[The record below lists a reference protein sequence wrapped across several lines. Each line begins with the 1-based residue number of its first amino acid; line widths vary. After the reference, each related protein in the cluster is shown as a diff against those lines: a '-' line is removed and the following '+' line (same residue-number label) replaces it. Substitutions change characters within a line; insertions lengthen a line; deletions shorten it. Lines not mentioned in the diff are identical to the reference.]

1 MIKLL
6 VLIGLTCGACAIVPP
21 VGPQA
26 GGAAVQILLS
36 KTNDN
41 KLDEKPRFAAAVK
54 AAAAP
59 APGKPAPAPPP
70 PAPAPAPAPAP
81 VPVQVQP
88 PAPLPTVTQ
97 APPPPAIPVPK
108 PVITPEFLQLFQAA
122 FGRGATTTPPVTA
135 PPTVANPFAQL
146 FQSAMMPRMQLR
158 YAWNVR
164 WRLERTC
171 KICLDRVII
180 LQLRLI
186 HILTVEQDR
195 ECVLANVKQNYAIF
209 QNGRYQGFALEK
221 EENLNDVAHG
231 FKNNISTR
239 QLFRF
244 SSLSPVFIIN
254 GISVVVPTSS
264 TI

>member
-26 GGAAVQILLS
+26 GGAAVQVLLS

-146 FQSAMMPRMQLR
+146 FQSAMMPRMQLGMR
-158 YAWNVR
+158 GMFGR
-164 WRLERTC
+164 SR
-171 KICLDRVII
+171 
-180 LQLRLI
+180 
-186 HILTVEQDR
+186 
-195 ECVLANVKQNYAIF
+195 ANMQNMFGQSY
-209 QNGRYQGFALEK
+209 YP
-221 EENLNDVAHG
+221 
-231 FKNNISTR
+231 T
-239 QLFRF
+239 
-244 SSLSPVFIIN
+244 
-254 GISVVVPTSS
+254 TSS
-264 TI
+264 YSYFNRGAGPRMCFGECKTELCDFPEREIPGFCPGKGRKPKRCCSWF